1 MKNKI
6 EKAKQDVMWGVKMMV
21 ERGYSLG
28 TAGNISARVEGEDLF
43 VITPSSRPYN
53 TLELNDLCL
62 IDMKGNIV
70 DAKFKP
76 SVEATMHRFIYLDRI
91 EVNDIIHSH
100 SKYGTLVSSIENIKE
115 LPIIDVES
123 ISYLGGEV
131 PIAPFAPAGSLELAT
146 SVKNS
151 IGTSAGVLM
160 ENHGTIGVGITME
173 KALIA
178 SDNIER
184 TSEQFLFLLA
194 TGLRKKEI
202 PNDYVNKVREIS
214 KVNRKI
220 STK

>member
-76 SVEATMHRFIYLDRI
+76 SVEATMH
-91 EVNDIIHSH
+91 
-100 SKYGTLVSSIENIKE
+100 IENIKE